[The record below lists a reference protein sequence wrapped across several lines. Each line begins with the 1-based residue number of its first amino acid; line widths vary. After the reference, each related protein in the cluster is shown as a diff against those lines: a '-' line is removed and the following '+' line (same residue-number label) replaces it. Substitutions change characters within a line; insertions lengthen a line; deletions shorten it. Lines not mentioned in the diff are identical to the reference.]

1 MKFELNGLSLERL
14 LTFCAVVEAGSIKMA
29 AKGDPTRQSQ
39 FSRQIKEL
47 EEALTVKL
55 FDRNGKHL
63 TLNESGRKV
72 ALLAQS
78 FLEELHQVR
87 AANGAVVV
95 SIGAAESVL
104 RWVLFPKLDELGR
117 QCPQARFE
125 FQNLRTLDAIS
136 RVQDGTL
143 HFGLVREDAVPP
155 GLESYLVAEMRYALA
170 VPRVILPQGRAEDV
184 FLLRTLPIGILSS
197 DGRLKQGIEDLARA
211 EGFSLNVKMVAD
223 SFALLIEAAPRARC
237 AVVMPAAAANELP
250 SSQFAVI
257 SPEQFQNL
265 TRRLCIISNPKVLA
279 LRSTLRRVGESLKR
293 VLPHPVI
300 S

>member
-14 LTFCAVVEAGSIKMA
+14 LTFCAVVDAGSIKMA

-47 EEALTVKL
+47 EEALAVKL
-55 FDRNGKHL
+55 FNRSGKHL
-63 TLNESGRKV
+63 TLNENGRKV
-72 ALLAQS
+72 ALLSQS
-78 FLEELHQVR
+78 FFEELHQVR

-104 RWVLFPKLDELGR
+104 RWVLFPKMDELGR
-117 QCPQARFE
+117 QCPQTRFE
-125 FQNLRTLDAIS
+125 YQNLRTLDAIS
-136 RVQDGTL
+136 RVQHGTL
-143 HFGLVREDAVPP
+143 HFGLVREDAVPA
-155 GLESYLVAEMRYALA
+155 GIESHFVAEMRYSLA
-170 VPRVILPQGRAEDV
+170 VPRVILPQGRVEDV

-197 DGRLKQGIEDLARA
+197 DGRLKQGIEDLARS

-223 SFALLIEAAPRARC
+223 SFTLLIEAAPRARC
-237 AVVMPAAAANELP
+237 AVVIPAVAASELP

-257 SPEQFQNL
+257 SPKEFQKL

-279 LRSTLRRVGESLKR
+279 LRSTLRRVGESMKR
-293 VLPHPVI
+293 AFT
-300 S
+300 

>member
-63 TLNESGRKV
+63 TLNENGRKV

-87 AANGAVVV
+87 AVNGAVVV

-125 FQNLRTLDAIS
+125 FRNLRTLDAIS
-136 RVQDGTL
+136 RVQDGTM

-155 GLESYLVAEMRYALA
+155 GLESCFVAEMHYALA

-197 DGRLKQGIEDLARA
+197 DGRLKQGIEDLAGA

-237 AVVMPAAAANELP
+237 AVVIPAAAANELP

-257 SPEQFQNL
+257 APEQFQNL
-265 TRRLCIISNPKVLA
+265 TRRLCIISNPKVLT
-279 LRSTLRRVGESLKR
+279 LRSTLRRVSESLKR
-293 VLPHPVI
+293 
-300 S
+300 SFR